1 MSITGI
7 VGLKPGYE
15 SAISEVDGPH
25 LQCQFMLKK
34 ENGKIEPD
42 DKAYIFR
49 PRIYKTKD
57 IKDIEINDIYPSLGP
72 LKVPKNAL
80 GMIMFG
86 LQHNF
91 RSEKEILNSMEE
103 FNINE
108 IPTGLSYGAAHIF
121 EIIAPQFFTFAVHL
135 TGEIFKEGVDSRY
148 SHLYKSIDYDL
159 SEDKNLIIKTIKLTE
174 PLYRIETHNE
184 KYLNALASSY
194 IETL

>member
-15 SAISEVDGPH
+15 KAILSVSGPH

-72 LKVPKNAL
+72 LKVPKNAI

-86 LQHNF
+86 LQQNF
-91 RSEKEILNSMEE
+91 RSEEEILNSMKS

-108 IPTGLSYGAAHIF
+108 IPTGLAYGAAHIF

-174 PLYRIETHNE
+174 SLYRIETQKE